1 KWKGQTMFRQAIEKL
16 QRFIGKSSSEKE
28 AERSAGTPS
37 AGAGEEETFV
47 CPMTGRL
54 LPITEVPDQVFSQK
68 MMGDGFAIDPAEGV
82 VVYHVEGVIVNLVP
96 TKHAIGIRSR
106 GGRENLI
113 HIGIDTVNLKGEG
126 FKPLISE
133 GDQVKPGQKLMEV
146 DLDLLR
152 NKATSAITPVLFT
165 NLREGEKV
173 ELKKAEARQGEEAVV
188 AVT

>member
-1 KWKGQTMFRQAIEKL
+1 
-16 QRFIGKSSSEKE
+16 SEKE

-37 AGAGEEETFV
+37 AGEGEEETFV

-82 VVYHVEGVIVNLVP
+82 VVSPVEGEIVNLFP

-106 GGRENLI
+106 GGREILV
-113 HIGIDTVNLKGEG
+113 HIGIDTGNLKGEG
-126 FKPLISE
+126 FTAVISE
-133 GDQVKPGQKLMEV
+133 RFQVNPGQKVIEV
-146 DLDLLR
+146 VRDRLR
-152 NKATSAITPVLFT
+152 NKAPSGITPF
-165 NLREGEKV
+165 RFPIRWEGEKV
-173 ELKKAEARQGEEAVV
+173 ELKKAEGRQGEEAVV